1 MHTVVDSFKT
11 TWRIMPGRLRKRC
24 VALAGLLILGVGFEM
39 LGVGL
44 VVPVLA
50 IAADPAWQEQ
60 LPMAKQILE
69 SAGASSPAGFLIA
82 SVVGLAAI
90 FTVKTAVM
98 IALANAQ
105 LRFSAELQ
113 SDVACRVYSDYL
125 RRPWEFHLEHNSSV
139 LIRNIRDEIGALA
152 GTLSGLRMMIPDC
165 VIMAGLAALL
175 FWLEPVL
182 ASALTLLVGTLVLM
196 FATLSRSH
204 LARWG
209 IERQHLEEESIRALQ
224 EGLGGVREVQVLG
237 RQEYFEKWFG
247 RCTRRQFDLGALKDL
262 VQQLPRLSM
271 ELVALAAM
279 AIATLLILSMGRPI
293 DELVPT
299 IGLFA
304 AAALRLLPGVSRVMA
319 SAAMIRYYY
328 PALKV
333 VEAEVLASR
342 TGPAPTTTEPA
353 RTQHLMDVIIED
365 VWFRYPGATEFALS
379 GLSLKIPG
387 GAMVGVIGP
396 SGSGKST
403 FMDLVLGV
411 LKPSRGRIAA
421 GGQDAGSVKGL
432 VGYVPQTIFLTDAS
446 LRSNVAFGLPPEQ
459 IDEARVRSA
468 IKAARLDELVAGLPE
483 GLDTVVGER
492 GVRLSGGQ
500 RQRIGIARAL
510 YSEPE
515 LLVLDEATSA
525 LDSQTETE
533 VMDAVLGLKGKKTIL
548 VVAHRLSTVQRCDF
562 IVQIEA
568 GAVSAVGTYSEVVG
582 AQPK

>member
-1 MHTVVDSFKT
+1 
-11 TWRIMPGRLRKRC
+11 MPGRLRNRC
-24 VALAGLLILGVGFEM
+24 VVLAGLLILGVGLEM

-50 IAADPAWQEQ
+50 IASDPAWQEQ
-60 LPMAKQILE
+60 LPKARQLLE
-69 SAGASSPAGFLIA
+69 FAGVSSPSGFLVA
-82 SVVGLAAI
+82 SVVSLAAI
-90 FTVKTAVM
+90 YTVKTAIM
-98 IALANAQ
+98 IALASAQ

-113 SDVACRVYSDYL
+113 SDVACRIYSDYL
-125 RRPWEFHLEHNSSV
+125 HRPWEFHLEHNSSV
-139 LIRNIRDEIGALA
+139 LIRNIRNEVGALTW
-152 GTLSGLRMMIPDC
+152 TLSGLQTLIADC
-165 VIMAGLAALL
+165 VIMAGVVAML

-182 ASALTLLVGTLVLM
+182 ASALTLLIGTFALV
-196 FATLSRSH
+196 FAKLSRSR

-209 IERQHLEEESIRALQ
+209 IERQRLEEESIRALQ

-237 RQEYFEKWFG
+237 RQEYFERRFE
-247 RCTRRQFDLGALKDL
+247 RCTRRHLDLGALNNL

-279 AIATLLILSMGRPI
+279 VIATLSILSMGRPI
-293 DELVPT
+293 DELVPA

-304 AAALRLLPGVSRVMA
+304 AAALRLLPGVGRIMA
-319 SAAMIRYYY
+319 STAMIQYHY

-342 TGPAPTTTEPA
+342 VDLAPATTKPA
-353 RTQHLMDVIIED
+353 RTHALQGVIIED
-365 VWFRYPGATEFALS
+365 VWFRYSGAQEFALR
-379 GLSLKIPG
+379 GLNLTIPA

-411 LKPSRGRIAA
+411 LKPARGRITA
-421 GGQDAGSVKGL
+421 GGRDAGSVKGL
-432 VGYVPQTIFLTDAS
+432 VGYVPQNIFLTDAT

-468 IKAARLDELVAGLPE
+468 IQAASLNELVAGLPE

-533 VMDAVLGLKGKKTIL
+533 VMDAVLGLKGKMTIL
-548 VVAHRLSTVQRCDF
+548 IVAHRLSTVQRCDF
-562 IVQIEA
+562 IVQLKA

-582 AQPK
+582 AQSA